1 MVWFIQIRP
10 TARGDGSAQLD
21 NHCCN
26 QHVER
31 IGQMLAHTTA
41 LFTHAVTA
49 SISRT
54 HSQCQRG
61 AYRPKSVAEATKRFA
76 SSLEKMVEPIGI
88 EPMTSS
94 LQS

>member
-1 MVWFIQIRP
+1 M
-10 TARGDGSAQLD
+10 
-21 NHCCN
+21 
-26 QHVER
+26 EE
-31 IGQMLAHTTA
+31 AHA
-41 LFTHAVTA
+41 ATA

-61 AYRPKSVAEATKRFA
+61 LSPKSAPPKRREDLVFIPGK
-76 SSLEKMVEPIGI
+76 LVERIGI